1 MKGNYQ
7 IEELITTHESLVSAI
22 VKQYQNPGLSMSQL
36 LQAGNMGLMAAA
48 RKFDETKGFAFDNYA
63 HWFVRQYILAAICDK
78 QHEGVEGYD
87 LTEEEEFVLQHT
99 TMEAATQMGKSVKR
113 IKEIR
118 ERALLKQS
126 LKKQTIK

>member
-7 IEELITTHESLVSAI
+7 IEELITTHEHIVSAI
-22 VKQYQNPGLSMSQL
+22 AKQYQNQGLSMSQL

-48 RKFDETKGFAFDNYA
+48 RKFDETRGLTFDNYA
-63 HWFVRQYILAAICDK
+63 HWFVRQYILAALSDK
-78 QHEGVEGYD
+78 QHDGVEGYD

-99 TMEAATQMGKSVKR
+99 TIEAATQMGKSIRR
-113 IKEIR
+113 IKDIR

-126 LKKQTIK
+126 LKRQNL

>member
-22 VKQYQNPGLSMSQL
+22 AKQYQNQGLSMSQL

-48 RKFDETKGFAFDNYA
+48 RMFDETKGFAFENYA
-63 HWFVRQYILAAICDK
+63 HWFVRQYILAALSDK
-78 QHEGVEGYD
+78 QHDGVEGYD

-99 TMEAATQMGKSVKR
+99 TMEAATQMGKSIRR
-113 IKEIR
+113 IKDIH

-126 LKKQTIK
+126 LKRQNL